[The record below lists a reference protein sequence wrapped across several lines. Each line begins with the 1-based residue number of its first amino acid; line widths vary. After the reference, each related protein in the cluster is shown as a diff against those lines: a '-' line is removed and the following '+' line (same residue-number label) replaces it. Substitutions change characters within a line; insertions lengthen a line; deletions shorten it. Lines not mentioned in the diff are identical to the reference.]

1 MKKCLHIIATI
12 IMMFGSTNILAQVK
26 IGDNPT
32 TVNSGS
38 LLELESTN
46 KGLLMPR
53 LADTTSISNPP
64 QGMFMFNNNDT
75 SLYFRRL
82 GGWRRLSVGDD
93 SYWKGIGFDIGLP
106 VDRIYTEF
114 PVTVSMLG
122 NPPLGMHAP
131 FQTRGMIGNT
141 LAMFGNGA
149 PDNTAGISLVGNW
162 PGVYFNSYYN
172 SNILTMMPGNTGNI
186 SLDESNKTG
195 GAFLFKLTGYGAT
208 ANATVTNGNAQMIL
222 NNDGKLSLNTGAVS
236 TRAWFEQHGAVN
248 NTAAIFGGEGSGV
261 AIEEHFPSIG
271 FNSYYNGSGYNSIG
285 AGYGGEI
292 GIDQNNGDFYVTVM
306 KNKAFFADNGYATG
320 FMRTFNIAPSGN
332 VGINTLDPQ
341 SQIEIVQPINAVDA
355 SNGIR
360 FTSSDDFND
369 PTEFIISGHTG
380 GANDYGGTGDN
391 FAGFPYLLF
400 QARAQGGGADLVSV
414 IHYDGEYSQ
423 VSDARLKKDIT
434 TLDQKNMLQKLL
446 LLKPSNYHFK
456 IEKEVASKSFGFIA
470 QDVEQVFPEFV
481 STMEG
486 KKLLSYSSF
495 IPVIVAAMQEQ
506 QQEIET
512 LKNTNRVSSP
522 SVQTENDDLK
532 NQVSALTDMVK
543 QLQQKVAA
551 LEKQVK

>member
-1 MKKCLHIIATI
+1 MKKHLYSIVTI
-12 IMMFGSTNILAQVK
+12 LTMLGSTKILAQVK

-32 TVNSGS
+32 VVNSGS

-82 GGWRRLSVGDD
+82 GGWRHLSVGDD
-93 SYWKGIGFDIGLP
+93 NYWKGIGFDIGLP

-122 NPPLGMHAP
+122 SAPLGMHAP

-149 PDNTAGISLVGNW
+149 PDHTAGISLVGNW

-172 SNILTMMPGNTGNI
+172 SNIFTMAPGNTGNI
-186 SLDESNKTG
+186 SLDESNTAG
-195 GAFLFKLTGYGAT
+195 GAFLFKLTGYA
-208 ANATVTNGNAQMIL
+208 ANANTSVSNGNAQMIL
-222 NNDGKLSLNTGAVS
+222 NNDGKLSLNTGTVS

-248 NTAAIFGGEGSGV
+248 NASAIFGGEGAGV

-285 AGYGGEI
+285 AGYGGEV
-292 GIDQNNGDFYVTVM
+292 GVDQNNGDFYVTTM
-306 KNKAFFADNGYATG
+306 TGKAILADKPFSAG
-320 FMRTFNIAPSGN
+320 FIRTFNIAPSGN
-332 VGINTLDPQ
+332 VGINTIDPESELEIANLDNSISP
-341 SQIEIVQPINAVDA
+341 
-355 SNGIR
+355 SNGLT
-360 FTSSDDFND
+360 FTSVEHSIYTYSGGFNLSAFVGVLNGD
-369 PTEFIISGHTG
+369 IF
-380 GANDYGGTGDN
+380 DGTS
-391 FAGFPYLLF
+391 YLVF
-400 QARAQGGGADLVSV
+400 QAKHSDGTFSNVANIDEQGNY
-414 IHYDGEYSQ
+414 HQ
-423 VSDARLKKDIT
+423 TSDRRFKKDIAS
-434 TLDQKNMLQKLL
+434 LDQNDMLQKLL
-446 LLKPSNYHFK
+446 SLKPSNYHF
-456 IEKEVASKSFGFIA
+456 INQSNNTQKSYGFIA

-481 STMEG
+481 NTIQN
-486 KKLLSYSSF
+486 KKMLAYSSF

-506 QQEIET
+506 QQEIEA
-512 LKNTNRVSSP
+512 LKNQNRSTTP

-532 NQVSALTDMVK
+532 NQVSTLKDMVK
-543 QLQQKVAA
+543 QLQEKVDA
-551 LEKQVK
+551 LQKQVK